1 MQQQSRASKPGLSDS
16 EPHALLCGRGG
27 PDWMWEQGFGCRRP
41 WPPDRAA
48 AASCRLVKH
57 R

>member
-1 MQQQSRASKPGLSDS
+1 MQQQSWASKPGLSDS

-27 PDWMWEQGFGCRRP
+27 PDWMWEQGFGCRSPR
-41 WPPDRAA
+41 PPDRAA